1 MTDDK
6 PPAQPDLGIAF
17 REAFRHHPSG
27 VAVISADPGDG
38 PVALTVGSLISVSAA
53 PPTVAFSLSDH
64 SSATAPILRAETMV
78 VHFLRVENIALARRC
93 ATRGAQRFTPE
104 TGWDRLPGGEPYF
117 TEVRTRFRARKRHC
131 LSVDGATLVV
141 AELLSA
147 SPPVP
152 ELEPDLTPEDS
163 SVVYLNRRWHGLRR
177 LD

>member
-1 MTDDK
+1 MDDQS
-6 PPAQPDLGIAF
+6 PESAELASAF

-38 PVALTVGSLISVSAA
+38 PVGLTVGSLISVSAA

-64 SSATAPILRAETMV
+64 SSSTAPILRAESMV
-78 VHFLRVENIALARRC
+78 VHFLRAENIALARRC
-93 ATRGAQRFTPE
+93 ATRGAERFTPE

-117 TEVRTRFRARKRHC
+117 TEVRTHFRARKRHS
-131 LSVDGATLVV
+131 LSVDGATVVV

-147 SPPVP
+147 SPSVP
-152 ELEPDLTPEDS
+152 DLEPDLTPEDS
-163 SVVYLNRRWHGLRR
+163 SVVYLNRRWHGLRP